1 MRFSLNFCFKEVF
14 WYFLLNGNKGA
25 SATATATV
33 LHAVTSLML
42 YIWKKYLF
50 SCSSAYS
57 LTIAAEGKALVK
69 TDIAV
74 AIPAGH
80 YGRVGALQQQMR
92 EEKLYCMQPCL
103 VWLRCP
109 FTDLPHL

>member
-1 MRFSLNFCFKEVF
+1 M
-14 WYFLLNGNKGA
+14 
-25 SATATATV
+25 

-74 AIPAGH
+74 AIPVGH

-92 EEKLYCMQPCL
+92 EGEAVLHATMSGVAALSFY
-103 VWLRCP
+103 
-109 FTDLPHL
+109 